1 MVKALILPIIILL
14 IIKCGTELKENIFR
28 KWLIYLFQHFLSNL
42 IPSKNKVIKIGYLLL
57 SEWGF
62 ILYFGC
68 TERIP
73 AKRTVLI
80 FAHPWFYAAKMIAV
94 FTRKYCITVGIQANG
109 ADNRII
115 YLQIGIGLYDSF
127 RCLVAIA
134 WFILISFISATEIIY
149 QGNNQNNKNY
159 SSCGNTYD

>member
-1 MVKALILPIIILL
+1 
-14 IIKCGTELKENIFR
+14 
-28 KWLIYLFQHFLSNL
+28 
-42 IPSKNKVIKIGYLLL
+42 
-57 SEWGF
+57 
-62 ILYFGC
+62 
-68 TERIP
+68 
-73 AKRTVLI
+73 
-80 FAHPWFYAAKMIAV
+80 MIAV